1 MHPFLSTDFHIRWSS
16 LTPDTIDPSIK
27 QALTEAKQA
36 IEIILS
42 QPPAEATYESTFV
55 ALENATESLS
65 HGWGR
70 LNHLDS
76 VCYNPAQREGLNK
89 MLPEVT
95 DFYSSLPLDPR
106 LFNVL
111 NTVLQSNAAKSLT
124 PIQIRHMEETLAD
137 FRESGAA
144 LTDDKKA
151 RIAAIES

>member
-16 LTPDTIDPSIK
+16 LTPDTIEPSIK

-36 IEIILS
+36 IEIIRS

-76 VCYNPAQREGLNK
+76 VCDNPAQREGLNK

-95 DFYSSLPLDPR
+95 DFYSSLPLYPR

-144 LTDDKKA
+144 PDG
-151 RIAAIES
+151 